1 MHVPPNR
8 SHFRAARRGTLYS
21 DQQAGV
27 VTRRAHVMCD
37 SSFPDP
43 AGNGQPPPRRA
54 HKRPPAVHRQIYAD
68 VVKLADTAGSSPA
81 GTRRGGSNPSV
92 RTTGQGNGDPVPGVF
107 IPSSFPF
114 SKGGRANARPP
125 TENQSDTRRAGG
137 NVFEF
142 MRRTT
147 NYTYGDFIN
156 MTIQAFNVENKTRL
170 DLNVKDVDDRNV
182 ADVMAWA
189 RRRGY
194 EAERMDRHT
203 LRITTTVRPA

>member
-1 MHVPPNR
+1 M
-8 SHFRAARRGTLYS
+8 
-21 DQQAGV
+21 
-27 VTRRAHVMCD
+27 
-37 SSFPDP
+37 
-43 AGNGQPPPRRA
+43 
-54 HKRPPAVHRQIYAD
+54 
-68 VVKLADTAGSSPA
+68 
-81 GTRRGGSNPSV
+81 
-92 RTTGQGNGDPVPGVF
+92 
-107 IPSSFPF
+107 
-114 SKGGRANARPP
+114 
-125 TENQSDTRRAGG
+125 
-137 NVFEF
+137 FEF

-182 ADVMAWA
+182 TDVMAWA